1 MMRKPLFLLLLLLN
15 AAQLLSQINATADKV
30 LYLNLTKVG
39 PFSLSKNE
47 HANAAGLPIG
57 GGFSS
62 KMNRDWIFDINLQYG
77 ILGNAL
83 TTRYARKEWFDV
95 QLGFQKSLYQFLED
109 KLSVRSNFGFGYYN
123 LQTLKKASFGSEIRG
138 LSYGP
143 YLHLGCVLNYD
154 ISKRV
159 TLYNKVQVRASAMTN
174 ASSYNTTFFNGNA
187 VSDMF
192 YKRTDL
198 DFAIV
203 PFEFGISFNFYS
215 ADDP

>member
-1 MMRKPLFLLLLLLN
+1 MLSVFRLS
-15 AAQLLSQINATADKV
+15 AQLNATADKL
-30 LYLNLTKVG
+30 LYLNLLKVG
-39 PFSLSKNE
+39 PFSLSQNE
-47 HANAAGLPIG
+47 HANAVGLPLG

-62 KMNRDWIFDINLQYG
+62 KINQDWIFDINLQYG

-83 TTRYARKEWFDV
+83 TTRYARKDWFEV

-174 ASSYNTTFFNGNA
+174 ASSYSTSFFNGNA
-187 VSDMF
+187 DSDMF

-198 DFAIV
+198 DFGLV
-203 PFEFGISFNFYS
+203 PFEFGISYNFYS
-215 ADDP
+215 ADEH